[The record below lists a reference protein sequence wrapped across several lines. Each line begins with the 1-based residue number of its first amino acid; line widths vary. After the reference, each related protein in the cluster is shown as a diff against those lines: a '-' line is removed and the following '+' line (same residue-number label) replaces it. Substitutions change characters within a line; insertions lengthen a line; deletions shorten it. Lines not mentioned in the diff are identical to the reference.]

1 MNSNQTIRKSIA
13 VIFSLLISLTVKSQ
27 ALPIYID
34 GTYLDWE
41 NAIHIH
47 EDEMGGEEIDFTK
60 FTVTNDN
67 DFLYLKI
74 EFSNEIN
81 LTDNNEIYV
90 DIDADNNAETGW
102 EVNGIGSEM
111 DWNFGQKFGYLNEGG
126 SWDYISFSDIQLR
139 LLPTVTSSIFEI
151 AIGRHVKPNGS
162 DFLFTSD
169 TIKICFINDVSN
181 GDHIPNEGAFFT
193 YVFDNN
199 NIDPPEPIL
208 LQKEDNES
216 LRLMTYNIKND
227 FDNNIGGL
235 DDPERIP
242 NLERIFTALSPD
254 IVTINECWNV
264 TTTRARNF
272 LNDVLPLGTSNGW
285 YANRLDGANI
295 TASKYPITDTW
306 LIHPERRLTACLIDL
321 PDSFPTDILVVSA
334 HFKCCDD
341 DPTRQLEADAFVSF
355 ILDAKTPGGMIDL
368 PQNTPFVLLGDLN
381 LVGLSQQL
389 TTILTGDVQDT
400 YTFGNGAPPDWD
412 DSDLEDLISRQ
423 TDKRMAYTWRND
435 WGSYPPGR
443 LDFMIYSNSVMQV
456 EKAFTLQTEVM
467 PIERLELYGL
477 EELDTKTSSDHF
489 PKVTDF
495 ILEATSSVGNELKP
509 DFGINVFPNPTLDF
523 ITISL
528 DDIKC
533 EFFLTSLLDINGAVI
548 KEFPQSAI
556 TRQEIDLS
564 QLRKGVYFLKVE
576 TCNNKIYRRK
586 ILKF

>member
-1 MNSNQTIRKSIA
+1 MKSILKIKRSIA
-13 VIFSLLISLTVKSQ
+13 FVLFSLLALIVNSQ

-34 GTYLDWE
+34 GTYSDWG
-41 NAIHIH
+41 NAIHIQD
-47 EDEMGGEEIDFTK
+47 DETEGDEIDFTK

-74 EFSNEIN
+74 EFSNEID

-90 DIDADNNAETGW
+90 DIDADNNVETGW

-126 SWDYISFSDIQLR
+126 SWDYISFPDIQLR

-151 AIGRHVKPNGS
+151 AIGRHVKPNGT

-181 GDHIPNEGAFFT
+181 GDHIPNEGEFFT
-193 YVFDNN
+193 YVFDDTFV
-199 NIDPPEPIL
+199 DPPAPIL
-208 LQKEDNES
+208 LQKEDEES
-216 LRLMTYNIKND
+216 LRLMTYNIQND
-227 FDNNIGGL
+227 FNNNIGGL

-242 NLERIFTALSPD
+242 NLERIFTALAPD
-254 IVTINECWNV
+254 IITINECWNV

-272 LNDVLPLGTSNGW
+272 LNDVLPPGTSNGW
-285 YANRLDGANI
+285 YANRLDGGNI
-295 TASKYPITDTW
+295 TASKYPIAEAW
-306 LIHPERRLTACLIDL
+306 LVHPGSRITACLIDL
-321 PDSFPTDILVVSA
+321 PESFPTDILVLSA

-341 DPTRQLEADAFVSF
+341 DPTRQLEADAFASF

-368 PQNTPFVLLGDLN
+368 PQNTPFVLMGDLN

-389 TTILTGDVQDT
+389 TTLLTGDIQDT

-467 PIERLELYGL
+467 PTERLELYGL
-477 EELDTKTSSDHF
+477 AELDTKTASDHF
-489 PKVTDF
+489 PKVADF
-495 ILEATSSVGNELKP
+495 ILETTSSAGKELKP
-509 DFGINVFPNPTLDF
+509 DFRIHIFPNPTSDF

-528 DDIKC
+528 ENMECD
-533 EFFLTSLLDINGAVI
+533 FFLISLLDVNGAVI
-548 KEFPQSAI
+548 KEFSQSVI

-564 QLRKGVYFLKVE
+564 QLQKGVYFLKVE
-576 TCNNKIYRRK
+576 TSSNEIYRQK